1 MRSSE
6 WIQSGFAII
15 LAAAAWIRPLTA
27 RRRWVTTLLAAFVL
41 GALGLV
47 RYLARVL
54 DPFPLSI
61 IRDWLPIVLLFV
73 PYWQTGQFFMGPD
86 TKIQEWL
93 MESDRRWL
101 ARVAPVTGRLSAG
114 VRLSMEF
121 AYTFCYP
128 LVPLGLGVLYVAG
141 LRRYADTYW
150 FVVLVA
156 TYLCYA
162 ITLFVPAM
170 PPRSVA
176 CGDQLIAPAPSKG
189 RAFNHWLQRWGSIQA
204 ISFPSAHVASTIA
217 ASLMLLWFVPLAGV
231 IFLAISVWIGVAAF
245 VGRYHYALDVLL
257 GAAMAL
263 AVFLAWACHLI
274 PSSFIATPAIALVA
288 AV

>member
-27 RRRWVTTLLAAFVL
+27 RRRWITTLLAAYVV
-41 GALGLV
+41 GALGAV
-47 RYLARVL
+47 GCLARVL
-54 DPFPLSI
+54 DPFPLSV

-86 TKIQEWL
+86 RKIQDWL

-101 ARVAPVTGRLSAG
+101 TRVAPVTGRLSAG

-150 FVVLVA
+150 FVVLVS

-162 ITLFVPAM
+162 TTLFVPAL
-170 PPRSVA
+170 PPRSV
-176 CGDQLIAPAPSKG
+176 GGYEELIALAPSKG
-189 RAFNHWLQRWGSIQA
+189 RSFNHWLQRWGSIQA
-204 ISFPSAHVASTIA
+204 ISFPSAHVASTMA
-217 ASLMLLWFVPLAGV
+217 ASLMVLWFVPLAGV
-231 IFLAISVWIGVAAF
+231 VFLAISVWIGVAAF

-257 GAAMAL
+257 GAVVAL
-263 AVFLAWACHLI
+263 ALFLAWASHLI
-274 PSSFIATPAIALVA
+274 PNSFIATPATVLA
-288 AV
+288 AMR